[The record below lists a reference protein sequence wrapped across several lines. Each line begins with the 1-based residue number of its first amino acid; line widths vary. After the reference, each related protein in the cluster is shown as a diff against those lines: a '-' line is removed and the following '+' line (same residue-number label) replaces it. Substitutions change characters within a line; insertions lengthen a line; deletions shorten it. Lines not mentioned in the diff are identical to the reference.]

1 METIGIKE
9 VPMIDVKIHK
19 ESLEKDERRYA
30 YEKAIEAYWNHVD
43 RYHTWMNYY
52 AIFNGALFVGFCT
65 LLTATTKISTENYL
79 CYSLSNDYKPV
90 YIVLSILGLI
100 SSMSWYLSIKGHE
113 KWERSWMSIIEKYEF
128 KDVYRLII
136 AEKSDIVME
145 GIVPHYF
152 KAYSTHKITKLFV
165 ASVII
170 SWGICPLLLF
180 IGELIIKDSYTAS
193 YFIIIAIEGY
203 YIFLV
208 ALHCIERISIYSNI
222 KGKKVE
228 FK

>member
-1 METIGIKE
+1 MEAISIKE
-9 VPMIDVKIHK
+9 VSMNEIKVYSDRT
-19 ESLEKDERRYA
+19 EDDNRRYA
-30 YEKAIEAYWNHVD
+30 YEKAIEAYWKHVD

-65 LLTATTKISTENYL
+65 LLTATTKVSTNNYL
-79 CYSLSNDYKPV
+79 CYSLSNDYKPL
-90 YIVLSILGLI
+90 YIVLSVLGLI

-113 KWERSWMSIIEKYEF
+113 KWEKSWMNIIEKYEL
-128 KDVYRLII
+128 KDVYGLII

-180 IGELIIKDSYTAS
+180 IGEQMIKDSYTAT

-208 ALHCIERISIYSNI
+208 VLHCFERISIYSKI